1 MILVALLS
9 FITSEHWDY
18 HLDPMPMIALKKRTQ
33 NAWRYLTQLAK
44 QHVQGN
50 NISQPTT
57 AGHIKSKWCRWGFI
71 LWNRWV
77 DISKKK
83 LIKCRHLLKEMVTQC
98 FRAPKIGNF
107 LLKISTSFMTPRFFQ
122 KLIFW
127 LFFRLIPT
135 FINQQRRFLF
145 FISNF
150 K

>member
-1 MILVALLS
+1 MVIVILVALLS

-98 FRAPKIGNF
+98 FRAPKIGYFFFENF
-107 LLKISTSFMTPRFFQ
+107 NFFYDAAIFSKINILT
-122 KLIFW
+122 IFS
-127 LFFRLIPT
+127 
-135 FINQQRRFLF
+135 INTY
-145 FISNF
+145 IH
-150 K
+150 